1 MKKCVIFLLLVLPFL
16 AKAVTTYTCTTSGP
30 WTSSVTWGGSGPP
43 TSIDNVVIPNTF
55 TVTVNASSGITNI
68 IINSGGTLVMGSS
81 GVTLTV
87 TGNLSNAGTFSPGS
101 GSTVIFG
108 GGSNQNIGGA
118 GTTTFDY
125 LTISPSVG
133 TVTVS
138 LGQAITINNTFTISN
153 GTFDSQT
160 FQVTG
165 SSGGNISMASGT
177 TMLLG
182 VATNVTSVAFPTGYT
197 ASGISLSSSSTV
209 VYQANTSAQP
219 ISTIPL
225 YGNLQIASNGPTTK
239 TPSSS
244 SSINIAGNLN
254 ISSTL
259 TTFSLGTNTINLT
272 GNATIQGTLAFS
284 TGSFNIAGNFTNN
297 GAYSA
302 GTGLT
307 TFNGSAAQT
316 IGGSIP
322 ATFYDLTIAPSS
334 SVTVTLGSNEN
345 IYDNLTISAGTLDVS
360 ASGSYSLSIGN
371 KFIL

>member
-1 MKKCVIFLLLVLPFL
+1 MIFLLLVLPFL